1 MNWNLERHASLD
13 STNRLAYER
22 AQEGVPAGLVVVAGE
37 QTAGRGRRDN
47 RWHSPGGGLWFTL
60 LLRPPHIEGLSLVAA
75 LGVGSALSVD
85 WQLHWPNDLY
95 CGTRKLAGVL
105 VESRL
110 SGSGCEFALVGV
122 GLNANNSDFPPE
134 LVATSLAL
142 ELGHEIDLE
151 QQLQAVLNSLSTY
164 LDRYER
170 EGLESFLDELRL
182 RCPMVGS
189 RVRYLS
195 EGQEHEA
202 VAVGFAGDGA
212 LQLEDGTVLRTVDRI
227 DLVS

>member
-1 MNWNLERHASLD
+1 MNWTLERHASLD
-13 STNRLAYER
+13 STNRVAYER
-22 AQEGVPAGLVVVAGE
+22 AREGVPAGLVVLAGE

-47 RWHSPGGGLWFTL
+47 QWYSPPGGLWLTL

-75 LGVGSALSVD
+75 LAVGAALSAE

-95 CGTRKLAGVL
+95 CGTRKLGGVL

-110 SGSGCEFALVGV
+110 SGEGCEFALVGV
-122 GLNANNSDFPPE
+122 GLNVNNSDFPPE
-134 LVATSLAL
+134 IVATSLAR
-142 ELGHEIDLE
+142 ELGHEVELE
-151 QQLQAVLNSLSTY
+151 QQLQAVLNSLSSY

-170 EGLESFLDELRL
+170 EGLASFLEELRG

-195 EGQEHEA
+195 EGREHEA
-202 VAVGFAGDGA
+202 LAVDLTDDGA
-212 LQLEDGTVLRTVDRI
+212 LRLEDGTVLRSVERI